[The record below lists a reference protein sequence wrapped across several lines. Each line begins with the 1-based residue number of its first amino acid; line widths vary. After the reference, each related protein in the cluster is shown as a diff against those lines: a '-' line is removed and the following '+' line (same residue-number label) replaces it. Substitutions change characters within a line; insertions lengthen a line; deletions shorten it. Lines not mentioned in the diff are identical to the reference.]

1 MSIKNVAGHPG
12 TTAIRHF
19 VVLLVPM
26 ILVASSCS
34 VSAKAGN
41 PLRAGAATA
50 EITPGAGV
58 SLDGPISKNG
68 PVMGVHDPLFAR
80 ALVLD
85 DGQTRLAIVICDA
98 CMIGRDVFDAA
109 KAIVHKQTGL
119 PADRMLMA
127 GTHTHAAV
135 RAIHVGTKPIDDAYH
150 EFLSQKIAEAVISA
164 EKNLAPARIGFGSFD
179 KPNWFHCRRYLCKP
193 GSVGVNPFWEA
204 GERIK
209 SVAGQSTAVIGP
221 AGPVDPQFSIVS
233 VRHADGRPLAV
244 LGNLSVHYCGGY
256 RRGLVSA
263 DYFGHYAAALE
274 SRLHTGPNRPVF
286 VGLMSNGTSG
296 NTGGIERGGKSYEP
310 FEWIKLSARELAQDT
325 LKVLDK
331 IEYQSDI
338 TLDMKETELELSV
351 RKPDARR
358 LQWARD
364 VLADPPKPLPH
375 RWSKVYAQ
383 EALHLAKYPDTV
395 KIKLQALRIGDL
407 GIAAIPSEVFAETG
421 LAIKKHSPHRFTFT
435 IELAN
440 GYGGYL
446 PPREQH
452 ELGGYETWPA
462 RSSFLEVAAESKI
475 RAKALELLGEL
486 KVKNQ
491 AGTSSR

>member
-1 MSIKNVAGHPG
+1 MFRP
-12 TTAIRHF
+12 
-19 VVLLVPM
+19 
-26 ILVASSCS
+26 
-34 VSAKAGN
+34 
-41 PLRAGAATA
+41 
-50 EITPGAGV
+50 
-58 SLDGPISKNG
+58 
-68 PVMGVHDPLFAR
+68 

-85 DGQTRLAIVICDA
+85 DGKTRLAIVICDA

-119 PADRMLMA
+119 PADRMLTA

-135 RAIHVGTKPIDDAYH
+135 RAIHVGTKPVDNAYH
-150 EFLSQKIAEAVISA
+150 DFLARKIAEAVVQA
-164 EKNLAPARIGFGSFD
+164 EKNLAPAQIGFGSFD

-193 GSVGVNPFWEA
+193 GSVGKNPFGEA

-209 SVAGQSTAVIGP
+209 SVSGQSTAVIGP
-221 AGPVDPQFSIVS
+221 AGPVDPQFSIIS
-233 VRHADGRPLAV
+233 VQYTDGKPLAV

-274 SRLHTGPNRPVF
+274 SRLKAGPDRPKF

-325 LKVLDK
+325 FNVLDK
-331 IEYQSDI
+331 IEYRSDI
-338 TLDMKETELELSV
+338 TLEMQETELELAV
-351 RKPDARR
+351 RKPDAGR
-358 LQWARD
+358 LQWARE
-364 VLADPPKPLPH
+364 VLADPQQPLPH

-421 LAIKKHSPHRFTFT
+421 LAIKKQSPHRFTFT

-475 RAKALELLGEL
+475 REKALELLAE
-486 KVKNQ
+486 VKPKPQ
-491 AGTSSR
+491 ASSR